1 MTYRSS
7 TRGVLFLAAVLLA
20 TTTSR
25 TLAQDL
31 SYSLLFGFGQH
42 SWSGPFIEG
51 GKAGV
56 SLAAVA
62 AELAMSDRVALR
74 AELGGG
80 PRRADLGRTG
90 LFEEKTTLSHYR
102 VHVGVLGRWYVPVR
116 PGRIRFF
123 VEAGATG
130 WRRTACDV
138 DTVGGPGFLGGETV
152 DCVGWAPDG
161 ASDAGILPNNSGVTM
176 LLGAGGYYRR
186 FGLGFRY
193 DAGGRAALESTD
205 GPLRVRTLAI
215 VGEWVFSGR
224 S

>member
-1 MTYRSS
+1 MTLRYCFR
-7 TRGVLFLAAVLLA
+7 RVLVLAALLAA
-20 TTTSR
+20 TTTTPSV
-25 TLAQDL
+25 AQHV
-31 SYSLLFGFGQH
+31 SYSLLHGIGSH
-42 SWSGPFIEG
+42 SWNGPYIEG
-51 GKAGV
+51 GKSGV

-62 AELAMSDRVALR
+62 VELGMSDRIALR

-102 VHVGVLGRWYVPVR
+102 VHLGVLGRWYVPVR
-116 PGRIRFF
+116 PGRLRFF
-123 VEAGATG
+123 VEAGASG
-130 WRRTACDV
+130 WMKTMCDV
-138 DTVGGPGFLGGETV
+138 DLVGGPGFLGGETI
-152 DCVGWAPDG
+152 DCIEWAPDG
-161 ASDAGILPNNSGVTM
+161 ANDAGILPNNSGVTM

-186 FGLGFRY
+186 FGLGLRY

-215 VGEWVFSGR
+215 VGEWVFSRR